1 MEPAEHDAREARNK
15 GESMAEDARPRDGA
29 RERIPVSATP
39 DPDEESLMAEDEDDR
54 PRDRLGRA
62 RPETTTK
69 RVDKIEATRRRE
81 IIRKAIVQGFGTADI
96 IREISTNTDWGI
108 SVRQIERYIAQ
119 ALAMIV
125 REGARDKKLETG
137 KAIERN
143 EMILRKALA
152 PGKGK
157 EMDLFIAIRANQSN
171 ARLMGLEA
179 PTRHAHGSDPDLPV
193 LPGGDFILLVQEVVE
208 TSNA

>member
-1 MEPAEHDAREARNK
+1 
-15 GESMAEDARPRDGA
+15 MADDARPRDGA

-39 DPDEESLMAEDEDDR
+39 DPDEESLIADDEDPR
-54 PRDRLGRA
+54 PKDRLGRA

-69 RVDKIEATRRRE
+69 RVDKLEATRRRE
-81 IIRKAIVQGFGTADI
+81 FIRKAIVQGFGTNDI
-96 IREISTNTDWGI
+96 IREIQRSTDWGI

-119 ALAMIV
+119 ALAEIQSSSA
-125 REGARDKKLETG
+125 REKKLEIG

-143 EMILRKALA
+143 EMVMRRALA

-157 EMDLFIAIRANQSN
+157 DMDLFSALRANSAN
-171 ARLMGLEA
+171 ARLMGLDA

>member
-1 MEPAEHDAREARNK
+1 
-15 GESMAEDARPRDGA
+15 MAEDARPPGGA

-39 DPDEESLMAEDEDDR
+39 DPDEESLIADEDDPR
-54 PRDRLGRA
+54 PKDKLGRA
-62 RPETTTK
+62 RPATTTK
-69 RVDKIEATRRRE
+69 RVDKLEAERRRE
-81 IIRKAIVQGFGTADI
+81 FIRKAIVQGFSRNDI
-96 IREISTNTDWGI
+96 VRAITVDTDWGI

-119 ALAMIV
+119 ALALV
-125 REGARDKKLETG
+125 QGDSVRDKKLELG

-152 PGKGK
+152 PPKGTDV
-157 EMDLFIAIRANQSN
+157 DLFIAIRANQSN

-179 PTRHAHGSDPDLPV
+179 PTRHAHGADPDLPV